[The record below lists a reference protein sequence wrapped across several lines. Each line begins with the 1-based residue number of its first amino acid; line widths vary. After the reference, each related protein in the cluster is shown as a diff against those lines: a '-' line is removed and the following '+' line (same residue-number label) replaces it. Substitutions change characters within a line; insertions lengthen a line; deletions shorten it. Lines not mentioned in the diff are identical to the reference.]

1 MVFDIGPAG
10 QSKIKD
16 IYRNKI
22 SGLSIKKNIF
32 YAGAVVW
39 FFVLLIVLL
48 YLFFPYQKL
57 FGIAFQ
63 NLFVGSKMLVSIE
76 NAKMKP
82 DGGIVSKVVFGHEA
96 MQGKPLFEIEKL
108 RINWNLFLLLKGT
121 LNITFDA
128 SAYSGT
134 MKANIENIPIMTNSL
149 PLLKM
154 SLANVNLDAY
164 PEYRLPWFRSI
175 SGTLNGWIKEELS
188 FYAPEKK
195 KGNFSINVKNGEIKE
210 ISIRDFPRLT
220 IPYDEIVIEGEI
232 NGERI
237 NLNKIAINS
246 PGNSI
251 KGTGTINMNDY
262 EKKVDLKLYYEAL
275 TKNAPLAGKGTI
287 TITGKQWPP
296 EVIITP
302 EVPVKTEERAP

>member
-1 MVFDIGPAG
+1 MAFDIGRIKL
-10 QSKIKD
+10 KIKD

-22 SGLSIKKNIF
+22 SGLSIKKNLF
-32 YAGAVVW
+32 YAGAGVW

-48 YLFFPYQKL
+48 NLFFPYQKL

-76 NAKMKP
+76 DAKMKP
-82 DGGIVSKVVFGHEA
+82 GGGIVSKVVFGHEA
-96 MQGKPLFEIEKL
+96 MQGKPLFEVEKL
-108 RINWNLFLLLKGT
+108 RINWNLFLLLKGI
-121 LNITFDA
+121 LNITSDA
-128 SAYSGT
+128 SVYSGT
-134 MKANIENIPIMTNSL
+134 MKANIENIPIMANSL

-154 SLANVNLDAY
+154 SLANVNLAAY
-164 PEYRLPWFRSI
+164 PENRLPWFRSI

-210 ISIRDFPRLT
+210 ISVRDFPRLT

-251 KGTGTINMNDY
+251 KGIGTINMNDY

-275 TKNAPLAGKGTI
+275 NKNAPLAGKGTI

-302 EVPVKTEERAP
+302 EVPVKTSERAP